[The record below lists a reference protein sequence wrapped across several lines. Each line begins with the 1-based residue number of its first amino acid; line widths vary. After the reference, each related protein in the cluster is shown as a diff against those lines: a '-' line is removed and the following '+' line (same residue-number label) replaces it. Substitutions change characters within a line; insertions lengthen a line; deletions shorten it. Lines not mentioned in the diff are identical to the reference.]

1 MNRMDFD
8 FPVSQRE
15 HFVFNKIAAT
25 ADQLD
30 MEVYLIGGYVRDKLL
45 GRPTKDVDIMT
56 VGDGLHLAKQIA
68 ERFHPK
74 PPVTLFKTYGTAQI
88 KLPDIEIEIVG
99 ARKESYEQSSRK
111 PDVEEGNLQ
120 DDLNRRDFTI
130 NTFYSRLS
138 LKHTDAG
145 RIQDPFNGL
154 QDLSYKIIR
163 TPREPDSTFSDDPLR
178 MLRAIRFATQ
188 LQFTIEPLTLE
199 AISRQQGRI
208 KIISRER
215 IADELN
221 KIMMANKPSIGWD
234 LLFKTGLL
242 DQFFPQLAAMAGAE
256 NLEGIGHKD
265 NFYHSIQ
272 VLDNIA
278 PHTKDLW
285 LRWAALLH
293 DIGKPATK
301 RFEKGHGWTFH
312 GHELVGAKMVPK
324 IFNQLKLPLN
334 EKMRYVQKLVGLHM
348 RPVSLT
354 KENITDSAVRRLLF
368 DAGAETDDLM
378 TLCSADITS
387 KNLIKVRRF
396 KENFELVRKRMEEV
410 EAADKMRNWQPPI
423 SGDLIMQTFG
433 IRPGREVGI
442 IKDFIRESIIEGI
455 IPGSYE
461 AAYRLML
468 DKGAELGLSPI
479 AEDGAANKTDSAD
492 TSA

>member
-25 ADQLD
+25 ADELG
-30 MEVYLIGGYVRDKLL
+30 MEVYLIGGYVRDKILD
-45 GRPTKDVDIMT
+45 RPTKDVDIMT
-56 VGDGLHLAKQIA
+56 VGDGLLLAKQIA

-88 KLPDIEIEIVG
+88 KLPDMEIEIVG

-111 PDVEEGNLQ
+111 PAVAQGSLQ

-130 NTFYSRLS
+130 NTFFSRLS
-138 LKHTDAG
+138 LHHTDGG

-163 TPREPDSTFSDDPLR
+163 TPQAPDSTFSDDPLR

-188 LQFTIEPLTLE
+188 LQFSIQPETLE
-199 AISRQQGRI
+199 AIKRQKERI
-208 KIISRER
+208 KIISGER

-221 KIMMANKPSIGWD
+221 KIMMAKKPSIGWA
-234 LLFKTGLL
+234 LLFTTGLL
-242 DQFFPQLAAMAGAE
+242 DQFFPQLSAMAGAE
-256 NLEGIGHKD
+256 NVDGIGHKD

-334 EKMRYVQKLVGLHM
+334 DKMRYVQKLVGLHM

-387 KNLIKVRRF
+387 KNVMKVRRF

-433 IRPGREVGI
+433 IRPSREVGI
-442 IKDFIRESIIEGI
+442 IKDCIRESIIEGI

-461 AAYRLML
+461 AAYQLML
-468 DKGAELGLSPI
+468 DKGAELGLVSKK
-479 AEDGAANKTDSAD
+479 DGGTAPKTGPGEL
-492 TSA
+492 

>member
-1 MNRMDFD
+1 MDFD

-15 HFVFNKIAAT
+15 HFVFNNIAAT

-30 MEVYLIGGYVRDKLL
+30 MEVYLIGGYVRNKLL

-138 LKHTDAG
+138 LEHRDAG

-188 LQFTIEPLTLE
+188 LQFTIEPMTLE

-423 SGDLIMQTFG
+423 SGDLIMRTFG